1 MRNFC
6 VSFLSF
12 KKRVYKGEKE
22 NTHSRVLS
30 FFGKTGMPRSSG
42 YGVNLLRYF
51 LTYATTLYE
60 PLFSYFDYRRNAIS

>member
-30 FFGKTGMPRSSG
+30 FFGKTGVHSEKMTGELVELSA
-42 YGVNLLRYF
+42 YV
-51 LTYATTLYE
+51 E
-60 PLFSYFDYRRNAIS
+60 

>member
-6 VSFLSF
+6 VSFLPF

-30 FFGKTGMPRSSG
+30 FFGKTGG
-42 YGVNLLRYF
+42 F
-51 LTYATTLYE
+51 LSIEMWIIGEMLY
-60 PLFSYFDYRRNAIS
+60 LNV